1 MRLTRIKL
9 AGFKSFVDPTTVH
22 LPSSL
27 IGVVGPNGCGKSNVI
42 DAVRWVMGESSA
54 KHLRGDSMEDVI
66 FNGSSARKPVGQ
78 ASVEL
83 IFNNADGKLGGK
95 YANYVE
101 ISVKRQ
107 VSREGQSVYMLNG
120 SRCRRRDITDIFLGT
135 GLGPRSYA
143 IIEQGMISRLIEA
156 KPEELRVYVEE
167 AAGISRYRERR
178 RETENRIAHT
188 RDNLERLD
196 DLREE
201 IAKQI
206 QHLDRQARA
215 AERYKRYKEEERHK
229 RAELLVLR
237 WRELQAEAQ
246 EQDRALQTKQ
256 TQLDAVVAE
265 QRRWEAQLERD
276 RTRLHEANEGL
287 NEAQAVY
294 YKVGNEISRV
304 EQTIQHHRETTERQ
318 QREYD
323 NVSAALASAKQ
334 DVEQDG
340 ERLHEY
346 QTAISSDEPAY
357 QVLLQEQ
364 QRSAAQLASARQS
377 MRQWEE
383 RWDDYTQ
390 RDSEVRQRIE
400 VQQSRIEQLQRHS
413 AQTGQR
419 RDKLAAEL
427 RELSST
433 EFGVARTASETKLQ
447 HSRETAEKLQSQ
459 VDEANARLT
468 QARETLQQTQHQLNE
483 THSELQD
490 LRGRLASVQALQQ
503 AALGGE
509 QESPGNRWL
518 AAQGFAQRQRL
529 AQRLEV
535 DKGWELAVETALGA
549 YLEATCV
556 APASF
561 RAASFEALTE
571 GHVLLIEEGADAVPA
586 PDGTLAARVRA
597 PVPLTDLLRGIQT
610 ADDLTAALARR
621 ERLGPGESII
631 TPAGE
636 WLGREWVRVTRRG
649 DADDSVLAREKALR
663 RLQAALE
670 TVDGRAGTL
679 ETQRTQY
686 SKALEKLEAQRE
698 SLISELATAHR
709 EVATDES
716 AFSQLSARQQQTE
729 DQIQRLQREIQELE
743 QQLEND
749 EHERQTAE
757 HILESAGRD
766 AEAHET
772 ERSEL
777 SRQKEQLLESLD
789 DAQLQSQ
796 SDVDAGHEIAVRVE
810 SMRSALQ
817 TTERHLTRMR
827 EQLVHLEERR
837 DQLHE
842 ALAHADEPQS
852 ELQKR
857 LDELLE
863 QRVEADKRLIDA
875 RRTVES
881 IESALSEAEQSRSD
895 KEQAAQDA
903 RQALADDRLQLQAL
917 KVRSQTFEEQLAE
930 TGFKRDQ
937 LIEELAEDASA
948 EACNEALAGLERR
961 INRLGAINLA
971 AIDEH
976 RETLQRKEYLDSQYA
991 DVNDALNTLE
1001 EAIAKIDAETRS
1013 RFRATYERVNARL
1026 QQVFPRLF
1034 GGGQGFLEMTGDELL
1049 TTGIAVMARPPG
1061 KRISNIH
1068 LLSGGEKALTA
1079 VALVF
1084 AFFELNPAPFCML
1097 DEVDAPLD
1105 DANVGRYCEMVRE
1118 MSERVQF
1125 IYITHNKTTME
1136 LSDHLMGVTMQ
1147 EPGVSRLVSVDV
1159 QEAARLATA

>member
-83 IFNNADGKLGGK
+83 IFNNSDGKLGGK

-143 IIEQGMISRLIEA
+143 IIEQGMISRLVEA
-156 KPEELRVYVEE
+156 KPEELRIYVEE

-188 RDNLERLD
+188 RDNLERLN

-201 IAKQI
+201 VAKQI

-215 AERYKRYKEEERHK
+215 AERYKRYKEEERRK
-229 RAELLVLR
+229 RAELLALR
-237 WRELQAEAQ
+237 WRDLQRDAQ
-246 EQDRALQTKQ
+246 QQQRLLQSKQ
-256 TQLDAVVAE
+256 TQLDAIVAE
-265 QRRWEAQLERD
+265 QRRWEALLERD
-276 RTRLHEANEGL
+276 RARLAEANQKL
-287 NEAQAVY
+287 NEAQGGY
-294 YKVGNEISRV
+294 YKVGNEISRI
-304 EQTIQHHRETTERQ
+304 EQTIQHNRESTARQ
-318 QREYD
+318 QRELES
-323 NVSAALASAKQ
+323 VSSALSANQ
-334 DVEQDG
+334 RDVEQDS
-340 ERLHEY
+340 ERLQNY
-346 QTAISSDEPAY
+346 RTAIARDEPAHEA
-357 QVLLQEQ
+357 LLEEQ
-364 QRSAAQLASARQS
+364 KRSAAQLTSAQQA

-390 RDSEVRQRIE
+390 RESEVRQRVE
-400 VQQSRIEQLQRHS
+400 VQQSRIGQLRRHS
-413 AQTGQR
+413 AQTGER
-419 RDKLAAEL
+419 RDKLVAELGTLSTDEFAASRAAGEKQLYDSRAAAE
-427 RELSST
+427 
-433 EFGVARTASETKLQ
+433 Q
-447 HSRETAEKLQSQ
+447 LQSQ
-459 VDEANARLT
+459 VDESNLRLT
-468 QARETLQQTQHQLNE
+468 QAREALQQTQ
-483 THSELQD
+483 QD
-490 LRGRLASVQALQQ
+490 LNAAQTESQDSRGRLSSLQALQQ
-503 AALGGE
+503 AALGSE
-509 QESPGNRWL
+509 EETPGNRWL
-518 AAQGFAQRQRL
+518 SAQGLTGQRL
-529 AQRLEV
+529 AQSLDV
-535 DKGWELAVETALGA
+535 TQGWELAVETALGA

-556 APASF
+556 APGSYTASNLSSL
-561 RAASFEALTE
+561 AE
-571 GHVLLIEEGADAVPA
+571 GHVLLIEQGQDTVPA
-586 PDGTLAARVRA
+586 PSGTLAACVRA
-597 PVPLTDLLRGIQT
+597 PVALGDLLRGIHT
-610 ADDLTAALARR
+610 ASDLAEALERR
-621 ERLGPGESII
+621 SRLGPGESVI

-636 WLGREWVRVTRRG
+636 WLGREWVRVTRR
-649 DADDSVLAREKALR
+649 ADESEGVLAREQELR
-663 RLQAALE
+663 RLQDLVATTGA
-670 TVDGRAGTL
+670 RAD
-679 ETQRTQY
+679 E
-686 SKALEKLEAQRE
+686 LEAQRRQQAE
-698 SLISELATAHR
+698 ALEDHEQRRERALQALAHAHR
-709 EVATDES
+709 QVAANES
-716 AFSQLSARQQQTE
+716 AFNQLSGKQQQVE
-729 DQIQRLQREIQELE
+729 EQILRLRRESEELE
-743 QQLEND
+743 QQLRND
-749 EHERQTAE
+749 GHELQTAQE
-757 HILESAGRD
+757 ILASASRD
-766 AEAHET
+766 AETHES
-772 ERSEL
+772 ERNEL
-777 SRQKEQLLESLD
+777 TRQKEQLLDSLD
-789 DAQLQSQ
+789 DAQQQSQ
-796 SDVDAGHEIAVRVE
+796 SDVDAGHEIAVRME
-810 SMRSALQ
+810 SMRTALE

-827 EQLVHLEERR
+827 EQLSQLKERR

-842 ALAHADEPQS
+842 ALADSEAPQR

-863 QRVEADKRLIDA
+863 QRVGADKILIDA
-875 RRTVES
+875 RHAVEG
-881 IESALSEAEQSRSD
+881 IESELNEAGKSRSEQ
-895 KEQAAQDA
+895 EQAAQEA
-903 RQALADDRLQLQAL
+903 RQALSDDRLKLQEL
-917 KVRSQTFEEQLAE
+917 QVRGQTLEEQLTE
-930 TGFKRDQ
+930 TGFTREQ
-937 LIEELAEDASA
+937 LVEELPEESSA
-948 EACNEALAGLERR
+948 EACEEALAALERR

-976 RETLQRKEYLDSQYA
+976 QETLQRQEYLDRQYA
-991 DVNDALNTLE
+991 DVNDALTTLE

-1013 RFRATYERVNARL
+1013 RFKATYERVNVRL
-1026 QQVFPRLF
+1026 QEVFPRLF
-1034 GGGQGFLEMTGDELL
+1034 GGGQGFLEMTGDDLL

-1105 DANVGRYCEMVRE
+1105 DANVGRYCELVKE

-1125 IYITHNKTTME
+1125 IFITHNKTTME
-1136 LSDHLMGVTMQ
+1136 LSDQLMGVTMQ

-1159 QEAARLATA
+1159 QEAARMATA